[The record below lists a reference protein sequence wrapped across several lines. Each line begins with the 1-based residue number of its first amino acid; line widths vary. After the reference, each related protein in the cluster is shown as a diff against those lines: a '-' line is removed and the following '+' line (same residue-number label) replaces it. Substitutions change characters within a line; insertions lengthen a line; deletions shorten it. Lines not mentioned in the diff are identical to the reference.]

1 MAPVFV
7 LLQDAV
13 VSGNSVIVDD
23 AGYLVKEVLINVKSV
38 VDNGDENFSKAI
50 PSSGIW
56 DVVSG
61 AEELPQDVPAVERS
75 VVADNSEE
83 LARPF
88 SSG

>member
-1 MAPVFV
+1 VS
-7 LLQDAV
+7 LQDAV
-13 VSGNSVIVDD
+13 VSGNSDVEH
-23 AGYLVKEVLINVKSV
+23 LVKEVLINVKSV
-38 VDNGDENFSKAI
+38 VDNGDESFSKTI

-61 AEELPQDVPAVERS
+61 AEELPQDVPAVGRS
-75 VVADNSEE
+75 VVADNPEE